1 MQRVSAQL
9 FTLQNHSYSDD
20 FFSYMEMWTITR
32 KTNNWDGDQLDITE
46 ATKRV
51 CLVEE
56 EKSYTVRNCLLS
68 HLG

>member
-9 FTLQNHSYSDD
+9 FTLQNHSYSED
-20 FFSYMEMWTITR
+20 FFSYMEMWTITK

-56 EKSYTVRNCLLS
+56 EKRVTQLGTVCC
-68 HLG
+68 HI